1 MAGRLVLFQVD
12 LFMFDAAPNALDAH
26 VVAPASLAV
35 HRQPLASAQRS
46 LTISSVTA
54 TRCARTLRL
63 AQPTSVRYTRPRAI
77 GRQVVPCHHL
87 TGPGDLHVP

>member
-12 LFMFDAAPNALDAH
+12 LFMFDAAPNALDDH
-26 VVAPASLAV
+26 VVAPASRAV
-35 HRQPLASAQRS
+35 HREPLASVQHG

-77 GRQVVPCHHL
+77 GLQVVPCHHL
-87 TGPGDLHVP
+87 IVPGDLHAP